1 MFFFF
6 RVLVTFLL
14 QIATLV
20 HAADT
25 AAWKSRSIYFA
36 LTDRVA
42 RSSNDTGGVSCS
54 NLSKYC
60 GGTFKGLESKLD
72 YIKGLGFDAIWINP
86 VVSNKAD
93 GYHGYWAQDLYAIN
107 SNYGS
112 AADLKSLV
120 SAAHSKVR
128 FPVAYELGIYVMVD
142 VVANHMGPGNISDNR
157 PVPLNQASS
166 YHSNCT
172 IDSSNQTIVENCRVA
187 NLPDINTQSSGI
199 RTLLNTWV
207 SWLVKEYSFDG
218 VRIDTVKHVEKSF
231 WPGFVSSIG
240 AYAIGEVFSGDP
252 SYLAGYAD
260 LMPGLLNYAVYYPM
274 NRFYQQGNSP
284 QELVDIMDNITLSFP
299 DPAALGTFLDNHDNP
314 RWLNQ
319 TNDQT
324 LLQNALAFVF
334 LSRGIPI
341 LYYGTEQG
349 YVGGDDPANREDLWR
364 SGFKTNTTL
373 HRSIGK
379 LNAAR
384 KAAGGLD
391 GNDHK
396 HLLVTDNA
404 YAWSR
409 AGGKLIVLTTNAGYC
424 SSTQYCFNTTR
435 ANGHW
440 EDVYGGGASVYSDG
454 NGRACIDVVNGQPVV
469 LLASTTPT
477 TSAARPTNVTT
488 PLTWTNTTTN
498 AANNTANTACPTTV
512 AVSFTER
519 VVTVPGDT
527 IKIVGSNAQLGNWNV
542 SSAPALSASRYTS
555 GNPIWNITLP
565 MMPGRTVQYKFVKV
579 SSSGAMT
586 WESDPNRFY
595 TPPISQTTATVS
607 NIWR

>member
-1 MFFFF
+1 MFFFK
-6 RVLVTFLL
+6 VLVAFLL
-14 QIATLV
+14 QIVTV
-20 HAADT
+20 YAADT

-42 RSSNDTGGVSCS
+42 RGSNDTGGASCG

-72 YIKGLGFDAIWINP
+72 YIKSLGFDSIWINP

-120 SAAHSKVR
+120 NTAHSK
-128 FPVAYELGIYVMVD
+128 GIYVMVD
-142 VVANHMGPGNISDNR
+142 VVANHMGPGSISDNR
-157 PVPLNQASS
+157 PAPLNQNSS
-166 YHSNCT
+166 YHSQCT
-172 IDSSNQTIVENCRVA
+172 IDDSNQTSVENCWVA

-199 RTLLNTWV
+199 RQILNTWV

-231 WPGFVSSIG
+231 WPGFVKSIG
-240 AYAIGEVFSGDP
+240 AYAIGEVFDGNP
-252 SYLAGYAD
+252 SFMAGYAN

-284 QELVDIMDNITLSFP
+284 QELVNMIDNITASFP

-349 YVGGDDPANREDLWR
+349 FVGGDDPANREDLWR
-364 SGFKTNTTL
+364 SGYKTDTTL
-373 HRSIGK
+373 HGAVAK

-391 GNDHK
+391 GNDHT
-396 HLLVTDNA
+396 HLYVTNDT

-409 AGGKLIVLTTNAGYC
+409 AGGDLVVLTTNAGRC
-424 SSTQYCFNTTR
+424 SHAQHCFNTTR
-435 ANGHW
+435 ANGRW
-440 EDVYGGGASVYSDG
+440 ADVYGSGAYVFSDKT
-454 NGRACIDVVNGQPVV
+454 GRACVKLANGQPVV
-469 LLASTTPT
+469 LLALANSTTGDGKPPT
-477 TSAARPTNVTT
+477 LPAPITWYNSTSPPDDSANGSNV
-488 PLTWTNTTTN
+488 
-498 AANNTANTACPTTV
+498 CPPAV
-512 AVSFTER
+512 DVSFTVR
-519 VVTVPGDT
+519 VATAPGDT
-527 IKIVGSNAQLGNWNV
+527 IKMVGNTAQLGSWDAAK
-542 SSAPALSASRYTS
+542 APSLSASGYNSTNMAWS
-555 GNPIWNITLP
+555 ITLP
-565 MMPGRTVQYKFVKV
+565 MAPGRTVQYKFVKV
-579 SSSGAMT
+579 SRSGGTT

-595 TPPISQTTATVS
+595 TPPVSQATADVS